1 MAVKKE
7 KPEKKPKQKRVNDIV
22 LGPLER
28 PALKW
33 LAAHMPVCVTPDI
46 LTGIGLFAS
55 ILIAVSYGLTRIN
68 TNFLWLASFG
78 FILNWFGDSL
88 DGTLARHRKIE
99 RPKFGYFIDHVVDT
113 VGIVLVCIGL
123 GISPYVN
130 IIVGLMGAIIYLQ
143 ASILVYLLNN
153 VNQVFELSF
162 AKIGPTEVRLIAI
175 IANIVL
181 YFTGIREFTTL
192 LGGLTLFDFAIIVLC
207 IFIILMMFIRT
218 AKEVKRL
225 AKEEAPILPPIHRH
239 KSTKK
244 TTSEPVGSIQVH
256 NEVKH

>member
-1 MAVKKE
+1 MAAKMAKSQ
-7 KPEKKPKQKRVNDIV
+7 KQPKQKRVNDIL

-33 LAAHMPVCVTPDI
+33 LAAHMPKWVTPDL
-46 LTGIGLFAS
+46 LTGTGLFAS
-55 ILIAVSYGLTRIN
+55 ILIAVSYGLTRLDK
-68 TNFLWLASFG
+68 NFLWLATFG

-88 DGTLARHRKIE
+88 DGTLARYRKIE

-113 VGIVLVCIGL
+113 LGIVLVCIGL
-123 GISPYVN
+123 GLSPYVN
-130 IIVGLMGAIIYLQ
+130 IIIGLMGAIVYLQ

-181 YFTGIREFTTL
+181 FFTNLKPFPSF
-192 LGGLTLFDFAIIVLC
+192 LGNLTLFDFAIIALC
-207 IFIILMMFIRT
+207 VFIFSMMFIKI
-218 AKEVKRL
+218 AKETRRL
-225 AKEEAPILPPIHRH
+225 AKEEAPMSLQLH
-239 KSTKK
+239 KQKS
-244 TTSEPVGSIQVH
+244 SIQQ
-256 NEVKH
+256 EAPARLQGSVKH

>member
-1 MAVKKE
+1 MAGKKA
-7 KPEKKPKQKRVNDIV
+7 KSQKQPKQKRVNDIL

-33 LAAHMPVCVTPDI
+33 LAAHMPAWVTPDI
-46 LTGIGLFAS
+46 LTGTGLFAS
-55 ILIAVSYGLTRIN
+55 ILIAVSYGLTRLN
-68 TNFLWLASFG
+68 ENFLWLATFG

-88 DGTLARHRKIE
+88 DGTLARYRKIE

-123 GISPYVN
+123 GLSPYVN
-130 IIVGLMGAIIYLQ
+130 IIIGLMGAIVYLQ

-175 IANIVL
+175 IANLVL
-181 YFTGIREFTTL
+181 FFTNLKPIPSF
-192 LGGLTLFDFAIIVLC
+192 LGNLTLFDFAIIALC
-207 IFIILMMFIRT
+207 VFIVSMMLVKT
-218 AKEVKRL
+218 VKETRRL
-225 AKEEAPILPPIHRH
+225 AKEEAPKQMQAHRH
-239 KSTKK
+239 KS
-244 TTSEPVGSIQVH
+244 SIQQDTPAPVQGS
-256 NEVKH
+256 VKH